1 MSKSAYKRIFFNFH
15 QNVLPKQ
22 QKLRYSTNKKGLRW
36 SNCNWKKWIEILRWK
51 YLHLKNSPKFSRHV
65 GNYTKEIK
73 TPLAYLCQFHC
84 WLEMGDGTDQH
95 VIRYQTS
102 FGQGHIRLIVWTRRT
117 RARCNKSE
125 SVNITFLLVL
135 CMSHVK
141 RSLPCTVN
149 GREHYLFQVPEVI
162 KRAILFQQLSIK
174 LSKLIARSHVS
185 KVNYEGNSTGMG
197 IHDWNKVPRQVIQ
210 LIGSNVLTS
219 SPTLTTKCFS
229 TSGLPRQNQQGPFMG
244 AGKENAS
251 AMMQTFKNCE
261 YGPPLTLQRDSS
273 TQKSVVR
280 HAIKALCEKIR
291 GNR

>member
-15 QNVLPKQ
+15 QNVLRKQ

-162 KRAILFQQLSIK
+162 KRARLFQQLSIK
-174 LSKLIARSHVS
+174 LSKLVARSHVS
-185 KVNYEGNSTGMG
+185 KVNYEGNSTGLG
-197 IHDWNKVPRQVIQ
+197 IHDWNKVPRQVFNW
-210 LIGSNVLTS
+210 LAAMYLHHLLHWPPNVSRPQDFPDRTNRDPSWEL
-219 SPTLTTKCFS
+219 
-229 TSGLPRQNQQGPFMG
+229 
-244 AGKENAS
+244 GKNVS